1 MNRQI
6 FKSKH
11 VEVKKYVEK
20 LQNSLV
26 IAQKLVE
33 SDLRDNKEIRRVP
46 MDIELVNSVTL
57 EALFK
62 LIGLE
67 TGQATV
73 HFD

>member
-1 MNRQI
+1 VNRQI

>member
-1 MNRQI
+1 
-6 FKSKH
+6 
-11 VEVKKYVEK
+11 
-20 LQNSLV
+20 
-26 IAQKLVE
+26 
-33 SDLRDNKEIRRVP
+33 